1 MRGVILAMP
10 PYVRTCVSAHIPR
23 TVVHGVN
30 MTTLPCTMCPMCPP
44 PPPDGIGEPFFR
56 DASSSFL
63 VQVEALLSYDMKGA
77 LRDAAA
83 SGRQPTMDLA
93 GAVGECRTYS
103 SAHDDSSCCI
113 GQVE

>member
-1 MRGVILAMP
+1 V
-10 PYVRTCVSAHIPR
+10 
-23 TVVHGVN
+23 
-30 MTTLPCTMCPMCPP
+30 P

-93 GAVGECRTYS
+93 GAVGE
-103 SAHDDSSCCI
+103 
-113 GQVE
+113 

>member
-1 MRGVILAMP
+1 
-10 PYVRTCVSAHIPR
+10 
-23 TVVHGVN
+23 
-30 MTTLPCTMCPMCPP
+30 MCPHPHMGGAHTAYCCAWREHDDTALHYVPHVPP
-44 PPPDGIGEPFFR
+44 TPDGIGEPFFR

-93 GAVGECRTYS
+93 GAVGECRTYG

-113 GQVE
+113 VHVE

>member
-1 MRGVILAMP
+1 MCPHLRMG
-10 PYVRTCVSAHIPR
+10 AHTAYCCAWR
-23 TVVHGVN
+23 EHDD
-30 MTTLPCTMCPMCPP
+30 TTLHYVPHVP

-93 GAVGECRTYS
+93 GAEGE
-103 SAHDDSSCCI
+103 
-113 GQVE
+113 